1 MLSEKII
8 NHLKQSSAF
17 LAHVEA
23 HENRRLLRHALGFE
37 DDSKPRTERLAKE
50 KGLPLYSKKIEGEK
64 PLSHFSDLHADRVLY
79 DAVQDVRN
87 QGTVSALQLGVPISS
102 NEHDGYFVL
111 QGDQLI
117 FEEH

>member
-1 MLSEKII
+1 MLSEKIVK
-8 NHLKQSSAF
+8 HLKQSSVF
-17 LAHVEA
+17 LAYVET
-23 HENRRLLRHALGFE
+23 HKDRRLLRHALGFK

-64 PLSHFSDLHADRVLY
+64 PLSHFADLHADRVLY

>member
-1 MLSEKII
+1 MLSEKIV

-17 LAHVEA
+17 LDFIEK
-23 HENRRLLRHALGFE
+23 HENRRLLRHALGFK

-64 PLSHFSDLHADRVLY
+64 ALSHFADLHAERVLY
-79 DAVQDVRN
+79 DEVQNVRN
-87 QGTVSALQLGVPISS
+87 QGTITALQLGVPISS

-111 QGDQLI
+111 QGDQLV